1 MREIK
6 DYEDIIT
13 MQAPVSKKHPP
24 MSLEDR
30 AAQFAPFAALTGFD
44 QMIEDTALSVRES
57 YNPQEPSQENQF
69 PDL

>member
-1 MREIK
+1 VREIK

-24 MSLEDR
+24 MSLENR

-44 QMIEDTALSVRES
+44 LMIEETAVSVRES
-57 YNPQEPSQENQF
+57 YNLQEPSQENQF
-69 PDL
+69 PEL